1 MSTPIRPRRS
11 SKIFKNS
18 MPALKYGNVIV
29 TYDDF
34 SLLFGPKWINDA
46 LISFVFEYYRIDIYK
61 KQAKKVAFVPPE
73 VTQIIKLNSD
83 DDEILNIVHS
93 LELTEKDLVFFPIN
107 DGGIDSEG
115 THWSLLV
122 WFKFGRG
129 ELVGLE
135 NINGSNNNNRS
146 SSASSTISSSNSTN
160 SSSSSDG
167 SINVNSHNNN
177 SSTTT
182 AKTNQ
187 RIGHFV
193 HFDSL
198 EDTDSTNIDSAKTV
212 AARLSSCQALPSV
225 SKKILNS
232 LKQNDND
239 HHQNS
244 SIHNTNET
252 TVTTKTRTS
261 NRITEK
267 NQKILKELT
276 LAEQSRLDELVSEDE
291 NFPKQTNTYDCG
303 LYVILAVTVLAESFR
318 NPNCGFTTNDV
329 NPRAIQSL
337 RQQLIETIEKE
348 YEKRS
353 GDDKSTSAAK
363 VTV

>member
-1 MSTPIRPRRS
+1 MSTPTRPRRS

-18 MPALKYGNVIV
+18 MPPLKYGNVIV

-73 VTQIIKLNSD
+73 VTQIIKLNSE
-83 DDEILNIVHS
+83 DDEILSIVMS

-122 WFKFGRG
+122 WFKLGQN
-129 ELVGLE
+129 ELAGLE
-135 NINGSNNNNRS
+135 SM
-146 SSASSTISSSNSTN
+146 SSASSTASSNSECTT
-160 SSSSSDG
+160 SSDG
-167 SINVNSHNNN
+167 STNINSNGSN
-177 SSTTT
+177 SSINT
-182 AKTNQ
+182 Q
-187 RIGHFV
+187 RLGHFV

-198 EDTDSTNIDSAKTV
+198 EETDSTNIDSAKTV
-212 AARLSSCQALPSV
+212 AARLSCCKALPSISRKV
-225 SKKILNS
+225 LKKFSKEETI
-232 LKQNDND
+232 
-239 HHQNS
+239 
-244 SIHNTNET
+244 NTT
-252 TVTTKTRTS
+252 PTKTRTS

-267 NQKILKELT
+267 NQKILKDLT

-291 NFPKQTNTYDCG
+291 KFPKQTNTYDCG

-318 NPNCGFTTNDV
+318 NPNCGFTTSDV

-348 YEKRS
+348 YEKRNGQDRS
-353 GDDKSTSAAK
+353 SNSAK
-363 VTV
+363 VAV

>member
-1 MSTPIRPRRS
+1 M
-11 SKIFKNS
+11 
-18 MPALKYGNVIV
+18 G
-29 TYDDF
+29 
-34 SLLFGPKWINDA
+34 
-46 LISFVFEYYRIDIYK
+46 
-61 KQAKKVAFVPPE
+61 
-73 VTQIIKLNSD
+73 
-83 DDEILNIVHS
+83 
-93 LELTEKDLVFFPIN
+93 
-107 DGGIDSEG
+107 
-115 THWSLLV
+115 
-122 WFKFGRG
+122 
-129 ELVGLE
+129 
-135 NINGSNNNNRS
+135 
-146 SSASSTISSSNSTN
+146 TISSSN

-167 SINVNSHNNN
+167 SINVNSH
-177 SSTTT
+177 SST
-182 AKTNQ
+182 KTNQ

-232 LKQNDND
+232 IKQNDND
-239 HHQNS
+239 HPHHQNS